1 MTKTQEQIAEAAA
14 RKMLEQHYLTVG
26 YDITDPDDVLR
37 LQADMLHLR
46 TVRDITSKMGMRA
59 VLTAT
64 YYSGDGN
71 QKGTAVGEDGEA
83 LPRRGYSVFGELHV
97 LPSKKV
103 SLVLRYDRFDPDET
117 MEDNENDRYIAGLAW
132 DLGRHNTFL
141 LDYDR
146 VSYEDDRP
154 DDNRVQL
161 TLQIKF

>member
-64 YYSGDGN
+64 AIIV
-71 QKGTAVGEDGEA
+71 TAVLLFIAQKTGLTSFLDGA
-83 LPRRGYSVFGELHV
+83 R
-97 LPSKKV
+97 
-103 SLVLRYDRFDPDET
+103 
-117 MEDNENDRYIAGLAW
+117 
-132 DLGRHNTFL
+132 
-141 LDYDR
+141 
-146 VSYEDDRP
+146 
-154 DDNRVQL
+154 
-161 TLQIKF
+161 